1 MTTTTTTTTTRVHN
15 VNRCSKTR
23 GKGIFWYLV
32 STTLKILDAVDAAKK
47 SRYKRC
53 EGGLCTYQSFFQ
65 ARSDT
70 MENSFNCKSLQEAV
84 LRLAA
89 QLRYSRGDAWRARL
103 RTLIS
108 EELIIQLRRLLRV
121 SGYRAI
127 ARLFRTFR
135 HSRVVQRAIGEH
147 VVACN
152 LERLSVFRQLVID
165 YEEILGK

>member
-1 MTTTTTTTTTRVHN
+1 MSTT
-15 VNRCSKTR
+15 SKTR
-23 GKGIFWYLV
+23 
-32 STTLKILDAVDAAKK
+32 DAVDAAKK
-47 SRYKRC
+47 SRYKRGESC
-53 EGGLCTYQSFFQ
+53 LCTYQSFFQ

-70 MENSFNCKSLQEAV
+70 IENSFDRKSLQEAV
-84 LRLAA
+84 LRLAV

-103 RTLIS
+103 RTLTS

-121 SGYRAI
+121 SGYRTI

-152 LERLSVFRQLVID
+152 LERLPVFRQLMID